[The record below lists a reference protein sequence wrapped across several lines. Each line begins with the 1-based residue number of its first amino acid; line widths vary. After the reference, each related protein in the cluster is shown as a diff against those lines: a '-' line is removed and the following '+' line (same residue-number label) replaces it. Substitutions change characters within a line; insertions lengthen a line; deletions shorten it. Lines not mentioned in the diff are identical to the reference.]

1 MKFKGLFTFIIA
13 ATLVSPVSAH
23 NQKDAGK
30 KPQHQDKRSEQQL
43 QQQQRATER
52 ADEMEQRRAA
62 CINNSEAAECAGLQK
77 GRNKNSQE

>member
-1 MKFKGLFTFIIA
+1 MKFKGLLTFIIA
-13 ATLVSPVSAH
+13 AVLITPVSAH
-23 NQKDAGK
+23 NQKGADK
-30 KPQHQDKRSEQQL
+30 KSQHQDKRSEQQL

-62 CINNSEAAECAGLQK
+62 CINNSAAADCTGLQK